1 MTGLPS
7 AAGRLVIIQMNI
19 DHGLNC
25 RLKTYSGIGIHGS
38 WQENRDGE
46 SGLILGF

>member
-7 AAGRLVIIQMNI
+7 AVGRLVVIQMNTE
-19 DHGLNC
+19 HGLNC

-38 WQENRDGE
+38 WQEMRDGE
-46 SGLILGF
+46 SGMIPGF